1 MMLCRNLKFR
11 NNYKYRNEKSD
22 CIRFECVALLAAC
35 SRSSVL
41 KIVEQG
47 SFAVGGTVLTDS
59 LGRYLSWRP
68 CIRVLSEAG

>member
-1 MMLCRNLKFR
+1 MKNLIALGL
-11 NNYKYRNEKSD
+11 S
-22 CIRFECVALLAAC
+22 VLLLLAAC

-59 LGRYLSWRP
+59 LGTGWEVARKTWRP

>member
-1 MMLCRNLKFR
+1 MKNLIALGL
-11 NNYKYRNEKSD
+11 S
-22 CIRFECVALLAAC
+22 VLLLLAAC

-59 LGRYLSWRP
+59 LGRTYHGDMHT
-68 CIRVLSEAG
+68 CFIRSRLMHKNIHSFLLTE

>member
-1 MMLCRNLKFR
+1 MKNLIALGL
-11 NNYKYRNEKSD
+11 S
-22 CIRFECVALLAAC
+22 VLLLLAAC

-59 LGRYLSWRP
+59 LGRIMATMHT
-68 CIRVLSEAG
+68 CFIRSRLMHKNIHSFLLTE